1 MNNEQLQDWLANL
14 HKLFFNDGGRNQ
26 RDQAFL
32 STGPDAQKWSQILR
46 KLAPQTNILLNYFI
60 CNFDDPRRSEPLITQ
75 ILSLYYKIGIAR
87 CFVLQLVPTFIHA
100 YLKAL
105 TKRWNA
111 SAKMLEMFFLAIY
124 NEEILAAGPGTPSMA
139 KRSDEVCLPSLRPI
153 PHKTVTNSAS
163 TSSGQNTLKQ
173 GGYGNIAQ
181 CNSSVQICI
190 LPEETTESKKQ
201 PLIKPIGS
209 SARLDGQTSQKF
221 ISATT
226 PTTSTGISSYGACSS
241 TTGGLFQKGRSKST
255 VQIGPFPAIER
266 IVAENRFLVLTRL
279 TRTVNQIL
287 SNMAPEVVCRALC
300 HSLLYICRSG
310 FSFQESDFRQR
321 ILKEYASSE
330 ILADFSRKSRIRGIP
345 SHFFIESINGLNFAL
360 LNGYAD
366 IALRALDALHQR
378 AQYELMA
385 DVQLSTNSLRY
396 ALSSDSLISQSL
408 LGKKTE
414 KQNDQQQQTKEILQN
429 DNEKFNNNNR
439 NIRINSFSSN
449 KINQQNGQ
457 EETKF

>member
-14 HKLFFNDGGRNQ
+14 HEIFFNDRGKNQ
-26 RDQAFL
+26 REQAFL
-32 STGPDAQKWSQILR
+32 STGPEAQKWSQILS
-46 KLAPQTNILLNYFI
+46 KLAPQTNLLLNYFM
-60 CNFDDPRRSEPLITQ
+60 CNFDDPRLSEPLITQ

-100 YLKAL
+100 YLKSL

-139 KRSDEVCLPSLRPI
+139 KRFDEVSLPSLRLI
-153 PHKTVTNSAS
+153 PHKTVTSSAS
-163 TSSGQNTLKQ
+163 TGQNNLKT

-181 CNSSVQICI
+181 CSSSIQICV
-190 LPEETTESKKQ
+190 LPEETTELKKQ
-201 PLIKPIGS
+201 PLKTIGS
-209 SARLDGQTSQKF
+209 SARLDGQNQKF

-241 TTGGLFQKGRSKST
+241 TTGGLFQRGRSKST

-279 TRTVNQIL
+279 TRTVNQLL
-287 SNMAPEVVCRALC
+287 SNMATEVVCRSLC

-321 ILKEYASSE
+321 ILKEQASTE
-330 ILADFSRKSRIRGIP
+330 ILADFSRKSRIRCIP

-360 LNGYAD
+360 INGYAD

-385 DVQLSTNSLRY
+385 DVQLSTNALRHILLESLTFQ
-396 ALSSDSLISQSL
+396 SLIIKRPETL
-408 LGKKTE
+408 
-414 KQNDQQQQTKEILQN
+414 QNDQQIKGILQN
-429 DNEKFNNNNR
+429 DNEKNK
-439 NIRINSFSSN
+439 NIKRINSFSN
-449 KINQQNGQ
+449 KLNGQ

>member
-14 HKLFFNDGGRNQ
+14 HEIFFNESGRNQ
-26 RDQAFL
+26 REQAFL
-32 STGPDAQKWSQILR
+32 STGPEAQKWSQILS
-46 KLAPQTNILLNYFI
+46 KLAPQTNILLNYFM
-60 CNFDDPRRSEPLITQ
+60 CNFDDPRLSEPLITQ

-87 CFVLQLVPTFIHA
+87 CFVLQLS
-100 YLKAL
+100 L
-105 TKRWNA
+105 TKRWSA

-139 KRSDEVCLPSLRPI
+139 KRFDEVSLPSLRLV

-163 TSSGQNTLKQ
+163 TGQNNLKI

-181 CNSSVQICI
+181 CSSSIQICV
-190 LPEETTESKKQ
+190 LPEETTELKKQ
-201 PLIKPIGS
+201 PLKTIGS
-209 SARLDGQTSQKF
+209 SARLDGQNQKF

-226 PTTSTGISSYGACSS
+226 PTTSTGISSIGACSS
-241 TTGGLFQKGRSKST
+241 TTGGLFQRGRSKST

-279 TRTVNQIL
+279 TRTVNQLL
-287 SNMAPEVVCRALC
+287 SNMATEVVCRSLC

-321 ILKEYASSE
+321 ILKEQASTE
-330 ILADFSRKSRIRGIP
+330 ILADFSRKSRIRSIP

-360 LNGYAD
+360 INGYAD

-385 DVQLSTNSLRY
+385 DVQLSTNALRHILLESLTFQ
-396 ALSSDSLISQSL
+396 SLIIKRPETL
-408 LGKKTE
+408 
-414 KQNDQQQQTKEILQN
+414 QNDQKGILQN
-429 DNEKFNNNNR
+429 DNEKNK
-439 NIRINSFSSN
+439 NIKRINSFSN
-449 KINQQNGQ
+449 KLNGQ